1 MSSSLFEELKRR
13 NVYKVGVAY
22 LVLAWVVIQ
31 VTSIAVPAMHLPLWI
46 NSAVFFFGAIG
57 FPFALFFSWEF
68 ELTPDGVKRESEILP
83 EDSVTA
89 HTGRKLD
96 FIIIGLLVLVAG
108 YFIYESRFISPLEN
122 EVEYENNSTTDTS
135 QTILNELKG
144 TSIAVLPFVNMSSD
158 KEQEYFSDGISEEI
172 LNLLAKI
179 PKLHV
184 TSRSSAFSFKGK
196 EIIVSEVANK
206 LGVKHVLEGSVRK
219 FGNRI
224 RITAQLI
231 EAESDAHLWSD
242 TYDREL
248 VDLFAIQD
256 EISSA
261 IVKSLKTKL
270 GLDPVSV
277 KRETTGVN
285 LEAHNE
291 YLKGWFYAEKRTP
304 ENLQKA
310 IEYFNKAI
318 TIAPDYAA
326 AWMGKAWATHFSNEF
341 SYGSMTADLSYK
353 IAKQAIDKAYALEP
367 TMPEAHAIKGLI
379 INFDGNHEEEA
390 ALYFQKAIELNPN
403 YADAYT
409 WYAQVLWMKPKQRQ
423 ELRQKAVQLN
433 PMSLTS
439 NEELGYSLAGLGRF
453 EEAHAVVKHMQ
464 SIDPDFSGVYELL
477 SMISYFQGN
486 IGQYLYNKMIASTLN
501 DAVMKKVEIA
511 FTLYQL
517 GLTDL
522 VEQLV
527 DTSIY
532 KHLTFLM
539 AGNTQKWISEVRATY
554 PRAEDDVLGNYLLGE
569 AEIILGNYQAAIP
582 YLEKSI
588 CDKCDFIIHAYL
600 QVNDLEKGQ
609 ELIDGRQKWYKSR
622 LDDGQLALDKRAALL
637 AYLKGDVDKAISH
650 LKVALDEG
658 YLLDYRLLMMPMY
671 QPLRDHPQWPEII
684 SINNQRKKVQADIY
698 LKLVAENKT

>member
-1 MSSSLFEELKRR
+1 MYGPLFKELKRR
-13 NVYKVGVAY
+13 NVYKVAVAY

-31 VTSIAVPAMHLPLWI
+31 VTSLAVPALHLPLWT

-57 FPFALFFSWEF
+57 FPFALFFAWEF

-83 EDSVTA
+83 EDSFTA

-96 FIIIGLLVLVAG
+96 FFIIGLLVVALG
-108 YFIYESRFISPLEN
+108 YFIYESRF
-122 EVEYENNSTTDTS
+122 TS
-135 QTILNELKG
+135 QPNETVVTENTVIKDSIQSATKEPKG

-172 LNLLAKI
+172 LNVLAKI

-196 EIIVSEVANK
+196 EIIVSEVAKK

-231 EAESDAHLWSD
+231 EAESDAHLWSE

-256 EISSA
+256 EISSS

-270 GLDPVSV
+270 GLDPLIV
-277 KRETTGVN
+277 KRDMTAVN

-291 YLKGWFYAEKRTP
+291 YLKGLFYAEKRTP
-304 ENLQKA
+304 EK
-310 IEYFNKAI
+310 IEIALEHFNKAI
-318 TIAPDYAA
+318 KIAPNYAA
-326 AWMGKAWATHFSNEF
+326 AWMGKAWAIHFSSEF
-341 SYGSMTADLSYK
+341 FYGSMTADLSYK
-353 IAKQAIDKAYALEP
+353 RAKLAIDKAFELEP
-367 TMPEAHAIKGLI
+367 TMPEVHAIKGLI
-379 INFDGNHEEEA
+379 TNFDRNNSEEA
-390 ALYFQKAIELNPN
+390 ALHLEKAIELNPN

-409 WYAQVLWMKPKQRQ
+409 WYAEVLWRFPNKRL

-439 NEELGYSLAGLGRF
+439 NENLGYSLAGLGRF
-453 EEAHAVVKHMQ
+453 EEAHTIVKHIQ
-464 SIDPDFSGVYELL
+464 SINPEFDGIYQLL
-477 SMISYFQGN
+477 STIDYFQGN
-486 IGQYLYNKMIASTLN
+486 IGKSLYNSMIASTLN
-501 DAVMKKVEIA
+501 DAVNKKVNVA

-527 DTSIY
+527 DETIY
-532 KHLTFLM
+532 EHLTYLLS
-539 AGNTQKWISEVRATY
+539 GNTEQWVKEIRATY
-554 PRAEDDVLGNYLLGE
+554 PREKNDVLGHFLLGE
-569 AEIILGNYQAAIP
+569 AEIILANYQAAIP
-582 YLEKSI
+582 YLEESI
-588 CDKCDFIIHAYL
+588 CDNCSFIIYAYQ
-600 QVNDLEKGQ
+600 QVNDLSKAQ
-609 ELIDGRQKWYKSR
+609 ELIDERQKDYQFR
-622 LDDGQLALDKRAALL
+622 FADGQLGLDKEAAYFT
-637 AYLKGDVDKAISH
+637 YLMGDIDKAIAH
-650 LKVALDEG
+650 LKASLDKG
-658 YLLDYRLLMMPMY
+658 YLLGYRLLMMPMY
-671 QPLRDHPQWPEII
+671 QELRDHPEWPEIL
-684 SINNQRKKVQADIY
+684 SINNQRKKIQADIY
-698 LKLVAENKT
+698 LKLVAEDKT